1 MTEFISIKKD
11 GTCKSVL
18 DKNFEIENLFK
29 KCGFRKNDDFVLV
42 TTKDVIYNGNN
53 YILEVWGRNKG
64 DNSNINLFE
73 FIGFNNKTTIYG
85 TCAVICKLNSNIV
98 NINNDMWDKMYNII
112 KQSLINDNDNVE
124 TNSEFFSDDESEC
137 ETNDEASDSDSD
149 ESSDESVPIYDSEL
163 QSEEYNYSS

>member
-1 MTEFISIKKD
+1 
-11 GTCKSVL
+11 
-18 DKNFEIENLFK
+18 
-29 KCGFRKNDDFVLV
+29 
-42 TTKDVIYNGNN
+42 
-53 YILEVWGRNKG
+53 
-64 DNSNINLFE
+64 
-73 FIGFNNKTTIYG
+73 
-85 TCAVICKLNSNIV
+85 
-98 NINNDMWDKMYNII
+98 MWDKMYNII